1 MKRTISELTIRLLV
15 VEEESP
21 PSFDAETTGEALEDE
36 VSVVRSSPLRPLA
49 KATSRLAQVVP
60 LFRKAAG

>member
-36 VSVVRSSPLRPLA
+36 VSGVRSSPLRPLA

>member
-15 VEEESP
+15 VEEDSP
-21 PSFDAETTGEALEDE
+21 PSYDAETTAEELDNEA
-36 VSVVRSSPLRPLA
+36 SVVRSSPLKPLA